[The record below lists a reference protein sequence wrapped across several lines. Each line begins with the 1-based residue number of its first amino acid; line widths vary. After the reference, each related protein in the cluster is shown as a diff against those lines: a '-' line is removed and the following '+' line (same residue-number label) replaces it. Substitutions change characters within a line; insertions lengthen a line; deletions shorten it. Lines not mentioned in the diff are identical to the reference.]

1 MTAQTT
7 GWLSAWLSRPWP
19 GGLFFVG
26 GCGADGVP
34 FSQALTQDS
43 AVQVNQQS
51 WVTLNEAVAQLAA
64 YGCENA
70 NSVWTFETAVMW
82 VARRS
87 DGAWAGVFAP
97 RELPEGIKS
106 AAKSRL
112 VEFVSAAD

>member
-1 MTAQTT
+1 MTEHETN
-7 GWLSAWLSRPWP
+7 WLKRPWP
-19 GGLFFVG
+19 GGLIFVG
-26 GCGADGVP
+26 GYSADGTP
-34 FSQALTQDS
+34 FGQPLTQDS

-64 YGCENA
+64 YGCETT
-70 NSVWTFETAVMW
+70 NSVWVFESALMW
-82 VARRS
+82 VARRA

-112 VEFVSAAD
+112 AEFVS